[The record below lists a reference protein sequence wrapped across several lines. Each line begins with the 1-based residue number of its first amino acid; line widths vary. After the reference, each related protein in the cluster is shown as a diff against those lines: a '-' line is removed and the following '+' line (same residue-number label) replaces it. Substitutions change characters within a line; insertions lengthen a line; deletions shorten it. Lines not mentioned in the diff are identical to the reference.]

1 VKGVFFK
8 QPLEFRLEVKGDE
21 WRQGESL
28 SCVLSVKNRGASSQP
43 LSGLYLHLAQGNIK
57 SVREKADDAFEIT
70 SSARFDAVSSVEP
83 GGESSFPW
91 TFELHKNCTI
101 SDKMQG
107 IFLLCGIGALSDA
120 AGQLTVVVLPHAHI
134 EAVLSFLEN
143 SFSFVLK
150 GQKSKK
156 GWLEAKL
163 KPPAG
168 KDYPTLEHLFL
179 SFCFNEETLHLKY
192 CFHLKTIQATASTTV
207 HVGKAIREL
216 EQELHSSKYL
226 FPGGQINHEP
236 LESVIAEAL
245 ALVKSRMPTAPGAI
259 K

>member
-21 WRQGESL
+21 WHQGESL
-28 SCVLSVKNRGASSQP
+28 SCVLSVKNRGASSLS
-43 LSGLYLHLAQGNIK
+43 LSGLYLHLARGSMK
-57 SVREKADDAFEIT
+57 SVREKAADAFEVT
-70 SSARFDAVSSVEP
+70 SSAVFDSVCVLER
-83 GGESSFPW
+83 ESELSFPW
-91 TFELHKNCTI
+91 TFELDKNCTI
-101 SDKMQG
+101 SDKSQG
-107 IFLLCGIGALSDA
+107 IFLLCGIGALADA
-120 AGQLTVVVLPHAHI
+120 AGQLTVTVLPHAHI

-150 GQKSKK
+150 GQKSRK

-168 KDYPTLEHLFL
+168 KDYPTLEHLML
-179 SFCFNEETLHLKY
+179 SFRFNEETLLLKY

-207 HVGKAIREL
+207 HVGKATREL

-226 FPGGQINHEP
+226 FPGGQVNHEP
-236 LESVIAEAL
+236 LETILAEAL
-245 ALVKSRMPTAPGAI
+245 AVVKSRMPASVGTI